1 MSVRRL
7 RVSSL
12 VKQPPEIDV
21 SVGMP
26 RIDRQRAPVRLGR
39 LLGSGGLQLAAPP
52 VPFLGRERPA
62 LFFLRLGKR
71 AARDRTGA
79 AGKIRDPEIEE
90 DLPRLRLPASRP
102 VDEDDALPF
111 DRDAD
116 APEPASSRELLA
128 QVLESLAHAARGD
141 ARREQ
146 AARGLQRD
154 EILKRKTE
162 FPAAASPGL
171 KESRTNRS
179 ADLARRQFQDPRDIG
194 GAVGLHDRKRK
205 PGTEDR
211 SPASICATPPSFRP
225 PRGRRVWRAC
235 APPRPTRT
243 CARRAP
249 VCRDSGGAPP
259 SGR

>member
-90 DLPRLRLPASRP
+90 DLPRLRLPPSRRP
-102 VDEDDALPF
+102 PGNC
-111 DRDAD
+111 
-116 APEPASSRELLA
+116 SRRFLR
-128 QVLESLAHAARGD
+128 VSRT
-141 ARREQ
+141 RREGMR
-146 AARGLQRD
+146 AANRPRAV
-154 EILKRKTE
+154 
-162 FPAAASPGL
+162 F
-171 KESRTNRS
+171 KETRS
-179 ADLARRQFQDPRDIG
+179 
-194 GAVGLHDRKRK
+194 
-205 PGTEDR
+205 
-211 SPASICATPPSFRP
+211 
-225 PRGRRVWRAC
+225 
-235 APPRPTRT
+235 
-243 CARRAP
+243 
-249 VCRDSGGAPP
+249 
-259 SGR
+259 